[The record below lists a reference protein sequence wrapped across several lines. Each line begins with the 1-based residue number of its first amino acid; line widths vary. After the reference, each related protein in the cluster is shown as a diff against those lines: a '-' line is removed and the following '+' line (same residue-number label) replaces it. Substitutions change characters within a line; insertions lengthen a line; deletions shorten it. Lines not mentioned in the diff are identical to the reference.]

1 MVVNAF
7 MLQKKYPNFQVNDI
21 NALIDKFEE
30 CDLDT
35 DGLLDQREIQQA
47 CKDTGYSD
55 NYDEIRANL
64 KQVTT
69 SATGKIDVEEF
80 IDLANRLK
88 EGRNKGAFDVHQ
100 HKIRVQGANSDAT
113 HTINED
119 ERTEF
124 TRHINSIMEMDPDVG
139 YRLPIPTNTMQL
151 FDECRDGL
159 ILCKLINDAV
169 PDTIDE
175 RVLNVKKKMNNFQM
189 VENNNIVINSAKAIG
204 CSVVNIGSQ
213 DIIEGKEYLILGLIW
228 QIIKRGLLNKIT
240 IQQHPELYRL
250 LEQDETLEEFL
261 KLPPDVILLRWF
273 NYHLKAAGWE
283 RRVNNFS
290 KDVCDGENY
299 TILLNQIKPD
309 ECSRAPLQEQDVM
322 KRAEMVLQNAEA
334 IGCRKYLTPKAM
346 VSGNPKLN
354 LAFVAHL
361 FNTHPGLEPLT
372 EEEAPEV
379 EPFDAEGERE
389 ARMFTLW
396 LNSLNVEPGVYNLYE
411 DLKDGLILLQA
422 FDKVQPGLVQWRM
435 VSRKQPLSRF
445 KQLENCNYAV
455 RLGQENGFSLV
466 GIQGADIVDEQKTLT
481 LGLVWQMMREN
492 IVRTLQSLSEG
503 GRPVTDMDM
512 VKWANETAQ
521 RGGKQ
526 SKMNSF
532 RDPSLRT
539 GVFFLDVLNGMKP
552 GIVDASHATAGTTDE
567 DAFNNARLAI
577 SIARKLGA
585 TIFLVPEDIVEVR
598 SKMNL
603 TFVGSLMVVDRQMK
617 RA

>member
-250 LEQDETLEEFL
+250 LEEDETLEEFL

-283 RRVNNFS
+283 RRVSNFS

-309 ECSRAPLQEQDVM
+309 ECSRAPLKEQDVM

-435 VSRKQPLSRF
+435 VSKKQPLSRF

-526 SKMNSF
+526 SKMSSF

-552 GIVDASHATAGTTDE
+552 GIVDASHATAGNTDE

>member
-1 MVVNAF
+1 MNR
-7 MLQKKYPNFQVNDI
+7 
-21 NALIDKFEE
+21 E

-100 HKIRVQGANSDAT
+100 RKIRVQGANSDAT

-189 VENNNIVINSAKAIG
+189 VENNNIVVNSAKAIG

-290 KDVCDGENY
+290 KDVCDGQNY

-435 VSRKQPLSRF
+435 VSKKQPLSRF

-552 GIVDASHATAGTTDE
+552 GIVDASHATAGNTDE

-598 SKMNL
+598 SKM
-603 TFVGSLMVVDRQMK
+603 
-617 RA
+617 

>member
-1 MVVNAF
+1 
-7 MLQKKYPNFQVNDI
+7 
-21 NALIDKFEE
+21 
-30 CDLDT
+30 
-35 DGLLDQREIQQA
+35 
-47 CKDTGYSD
+47 
-55 NYDEIRANL
+55 
-64 KQVTT
+64 
-69 SATGKIDVEEF
+69 
-80 IDLANRLK
+80 
-88 EGRNKGAFDVHQ
+88 
-100 HKIRVQGANSDAT
+100 
-113 HTINED
+113 
-119 ERTEF
+119 
-124 TRHINSIMEMDPDVG
+124 MDHDVG
-139 YRLPIPTNTMQL
+139 HRLPIPTNTMQL

-175 RVLNVKKKMNNFQM
+175 RVLNVKKNMNNFQM

-204 CSVVNIGSQ
+204 CSVVNIGPE
-213 DIIEGKEYLILGLIW
+213 DIIEAKEYLILGLIW

-250 LEQDETLEEFL
+250 LEQDETLEGFL

-273 NYHLKAAGWE
+273 NYHLKAANWG
-283 RRVNNFS
+283 RKVNNFS
-290 KDVCDGENY
+290 QDIADGENY
-299 TILLNQIKPD
+299 TVLLNQIKP
-309 ECSRAPLQEQDVM
+309 EYCSRDPLQENDLL
-322 KRAEMVLQNAEA
+322 KRAELVLQNAEK

-372 EEEAPEV
+372 EEEAPEI

-396 LNSLNVEPGVYNLYE
+396 LNSLNVEPGVYNLFE
-411 DLKDGLILLQA
+411 DLKDGLVLLQA
-422 FDKVQPGLVQWRM
+422 FDKVVPGVVQWRM
-435 VSRKQPLSRF
+435 ISKKQPLSRF

-455 RLGQENGFSLV
+455 HLGQDNGFSLV
-466 GIQGADIVDEQKTLT
+466 GIQGSDIVDEQKTLT
-481 LGLVWQMMREN
+481 LALVWQLMREN
-492 IVRTLQSLSEG
+492 IVRTLQSLNES

-526 SKMNSF
+526 TKMSSF
-532 RDPSLRT
+532 RDHSLRS
-539 GVFFLDVLNGMKP
+539 GVFFLDVINGMKP
-552 GIVDASHATAGTTDE
+552 GIVDASHATAGNTDE
-567 DAFNNARLAI
+567 DAFDNARLAI

-598 SKMNL
+598 AKMVRKKDGNVSWHS
-603 TFVGSLMVVDRQMK
+603 FIVVVEFNFCWQFDGC
-617 RA
+617 

>member
-250 LEQDETLEEFL
+250 LEEDETLEEFL

-283 RRVNNFS
+283 RRVSNFS

-435 VSRKQPLSRF
+435 VSKKQPLSRF

-552 GIVDASHATAGTTDE
+552 GIVDASHATAGNTDE